1 LFKTTV
7 NCPRFCFRRK
17 LRGLL
22 QCQLYHIFPLSHIE
36 IYKISKLKIIP
47 RAYAKEVA
55 EYAKAILDGDKAG
68 RRRLYEKLG
77 LPPDD
82 SVK

>member
-1 LFKTTV
+1 MV

-22 QCQLYHIFPLSHIE
+22 LQYQLYYIFPLNHNE

-47 RAYAKEVA
+47 WVHAKEVA
-55 EYAKAILDGDKAG
+55 EYARATLDKDKAG
-68 RRRLYEKLG
+68 RRKLYEKLG